1 LLDAPARSSNCEHD
15 RLCDGEGA
23 TLMVAVQNPMSAPMP
38 GSLVVNLKPLK

>member
-23 TLMVAVQNPMSAPMP
+23 MLMAVQNPMSAPMP